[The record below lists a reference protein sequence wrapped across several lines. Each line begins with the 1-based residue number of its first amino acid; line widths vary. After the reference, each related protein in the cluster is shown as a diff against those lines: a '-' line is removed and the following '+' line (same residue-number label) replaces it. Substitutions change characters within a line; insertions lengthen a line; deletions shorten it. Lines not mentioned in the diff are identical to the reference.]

1 MIYNAACALNIT
13 CCKPTFLKQ
22 TVLDIK
28 RQVSPETMIMGDF
41 NTSLSSIDRYC
52 KGKKS
57 IHLRVK
63 LQLRLD
69 GHDRHPHNNPSNI
82 CRIYILL
89 SSPQTGL
96 QNILYFRPQSKS

>member
-1 MIYNAACALNIT
+1 MIYNATCALNIT

-52 KGKKS
+52 KGKN
-57 IHLRVK
+57 
-63 LQLRLD
+63 Q
-69 GHDRHPHNNPSNI
+69 
-82 CRIYILL
+82 
-89 SSPQTGL
+89 
-96 QNILYFRPQSKS
+96 